1 MTEAQAEFEESWVL
15 HVYAL
20 TSSVAN
26 HQECQDSSQQIQTH
40 ILYRMSNLW
49 RKMPIGLT
57 WLSCPPQVILCG

>member
-1 MTEAQAEFEESWVL
+1 MTGEAQAEFEESWVL

-26 HQECQDSSQQIQTH
+26 NQEVKIAPNKFRLTF
-40 ILYRMSNLW
+40 YRLSNLW

-57 WLSCPPQVILCG
+57 WLSCPPQLILCG